1 MISISFVFSRNL
13 DYTISSWQLV
23 RFATVDC
30 GLMNASMKRS
40 HNGFMK
46 RFAATNNLI
55 TSVMPVPK
63 TQQKIHAI
71 NLSCM
76 HIMSAIESGMT
87 QRIRTFRLESNGT
100 VIFRKIRSEIKDYL
114 RDSPFFP
121 FSKERR
127 ELLNFQFQVSLAKN
141 NYEKSNCKC

>member
-1 MISISFVFSRNL
+1 MHSKTGDLQKSLMYQHCEVISISFDFSRNL
-13 DYTISSWQLV
+13 DYTMSSWQLV
-23 RFATVDC
+23 KFATVDC
-30 GLMNASMKRS
+30 GLMNTSMKRS

-46 RFAATNNLI
+46 RFAATNNLSYNFRYASAEDP
-55 TSVMPVPK
+55 T
-63 TQQKIHAI
+63 KIHAI

-76 HIMSAIESGMT
+76 HIMSAKESGMS

-114 RDSPFFP
+114 RDSPLFP

-127 ELLNFQFQVSLAKN
+127 
-141 NYEKSNCKC
+141 